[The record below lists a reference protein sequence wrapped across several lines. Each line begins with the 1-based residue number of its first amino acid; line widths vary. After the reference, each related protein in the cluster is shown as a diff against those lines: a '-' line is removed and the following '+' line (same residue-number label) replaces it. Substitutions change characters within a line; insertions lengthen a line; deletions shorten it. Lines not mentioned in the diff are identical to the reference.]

1 MSDHRDTTT
10 SDDPPVGAPGENDD
24 DETSPFD
31 ESRLPGRRLLHIA
44 LLFVLVGPALI
55 WLVRPST
62 PSDTAPGAV
71 LVDEPAPDFTLD
83 LFDGTRF
90 ALSDHLATDGR
101 PVVMNF
107 WASWCV
113 PCREE
118 MPAFDAVARR
128 HPEVLFIGVVVQ
140 DIEAAARQF
149 AEEVAVSYPLGLDED
164 GVILER
170 YPTLGLPTTWFITSD
185 GVIAAQ
191 RVGEL
196 DEDSLESLIEEH
208 LRAQ

>member
-1 MSDHRDTTT
+1 MSEHPEAVD
-10 SDDPPVGAPGENDD
+10 SDDAAVGAQEKNAGDQ
-24 DETSPFD
+24 SVLLD
-31 ESRLPGRRLLHIA
+31 ESQLPGRRLLHVA

-55 WLVRPST
+55 WLIRPST
-62 PSDTAPGAV
+62 PSDTV
-71 LVDEPAPDFTLD
+71 LRTVEVDEPAADFTLD

-90 ALSDHLATDGR
+90 VLSDHLATDGR

-118 MPAFDAVARR
+118 MPAFDSVARR
-128 HPEVLFIGVVVQ
+128 HPEVLFIGVAVQ
-140 DIEAAARQF
+140 DSEAAARQF

-164 GVILER
+164 GAIVER
-170 YPTLGLPTTWFITSD
+170 YATIGLPTTWFITPN

-191 RVGEL
+191 RIGQL
-196 DEDSLESLIEEH
+196 DEDSLESLIEQH
-208 LRAQ
+208 LNDR